1 MRVRVWISGEDGP
14 AHDFELPAPPGLG
27 ERIAIAVGRETEEGT
42 VISVSWHLQGVE
54 RLDGDIS
61 MEGEPIGSVTIVHV
75 ICSGSADIRRLAVA
89 AADRFRSEILA
100 RVETAGGKVSAVSRR
115 YWDAA

>member
-27 ERIAIAVGRETEEGT
+27 ERISIALGRDNEEGT

-54 RLDGDIS
+54 RVDDDLS
-61 MEGEPIGSVTIVHV
+61 MEGEPVGSVTIVHV
-75 ICSGSADIRRLAVA
+75 VCSGSADVRRLAA
-89 AADRFRSEILA
+89 AAAEVEPDR
-100 RVETAGGKVSAVSRR
+100 
-115 YWDAA
+115 AAAEPTVA